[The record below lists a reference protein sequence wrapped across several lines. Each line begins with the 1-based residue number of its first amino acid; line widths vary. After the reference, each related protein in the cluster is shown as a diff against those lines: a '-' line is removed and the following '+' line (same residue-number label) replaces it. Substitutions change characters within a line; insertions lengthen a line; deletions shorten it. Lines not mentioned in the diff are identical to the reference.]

1 MNSNGSSSSVV
12 GDSETEDEGLGFF
25 CPHEVVRLASVTPA
39 EPDPMTQGSDLQVE
53 RLSGYVESSLATRR
67 RNFRQRTAIQ
77 KLPYSLDRIR
87 HKQLLQGIDVS
98 SFDAVSENITLPERK
113 TSFIERK
120 ARYELIERDKQ
131 AEELSGSNTNVYH
144 RESGSPLEYK
154 AHKLH
159 ESDDE
164 ADSWTEDVVES
175 ENESEDTTERQ
186 QILFRGRKI
195 DIERGYRGILPRIA
209 WEKAMK
215 KNGAISRVKKRS
227 IPDDRKGL
235 AKRKPVDVRR
245 TNQDQDL
252 LNDLIVADDDLGE
265 KDFPTSNYQSA
276 LPDEHFRDLSELE
289 RMSAYYRNKY
299 HDDSSSESSIE
310 EYNLFDEAEEVHLAR
325 KYEKQTLDDLE
336 TKFVTQAE
344 EIDLRYLSDD
354 QDGAIETDEGAIKAM
369 LMKQTIVANGKKPKA
384 STQRSRTRCRYRYG
398 ESAKRRP
405 KTVAKPIRKYIR
417 KTAEQNHESAVKP
430 WSDKVRNHSQTVDP
444 HYDIK
449 ERQKKLVA
457 KSAKNAHFGI
467 FPERHSELNRA
478 VNTFT
483 TVVEGVSRNYALSAL
498 QKQESDE
505 AEMVEG
511 LQADQKPKVHLYF
524 RAIDALLLG
533 KSFEPPDVVKL
544 QISNKQFTLSR
555 FHGGEICQSM
565 SDAFEHIIKTG
576 ITNTELVELSES
588 LTAFLLHLNMKSV
601 YGSISD
607 FHRNFRN
614 RVNLSRQN
622 AKPIHFFQI
631 AVCQFMLL
639 EITKYADLSKSF
651 KLEIETEI
659 IDHVVSFFKLLSVCY
674 KSMLKLDLDYLHQA
688 CDIIAIVVRI
698 LDGVETL
705 WKRVEKEKLSCCVA
719 KILVDIFPTGKSRWS
734 LLEANGSYDS
744 MLQALSFVHYCMQ
757 KCQWQITNEVILLF
771 DRVFKKRR
779 FEDFAEEIEVS
790 NANRVAYPRTESSK
804 CQTVFN
810 SYLHLLRSN
819 EVTNVLVE
827 RIVPMSE
834 IASSDSISVLINRL
848 NLLIALAERSDLNSE
863 KRLEELVRPVVQNNY
878 LATKDTGSLKLVTE
892 SVLNGVLCLFDIHC
906 QKKSPFRAS
915 ILVSIYKSLVLKH
928 DELKGIWSRF
938 LEHLVQ
944 SRDFSERFSSV
955 FLKTM
960 YPCFL
965 SMCQHQK
972 QAKERLLLLTIY
984 LRNLKTL
991 GAQWVQA
998 NLFQAVKGVVHE
1010 SSKWID
1016 HYCTIGKFLVDHN
1029 IMTWW
1034 SFFVYN
1040 NVNNTPPARI
1050 LFNHQV
1056 AQLCD
1061 RQSFDLIKRS
1071 LFETAVES
1079 FFQDKSALFVMFVTT
1094 LIDREKGHKA
1104 SFKITSIVD
1113 SCLNLLQPFVS
1124 TLINL
1129 SYGDLILRL
1138 VSDIRLLYH
1147 DKQIGFDL
1155 ATRLTNVFN
1164 LHFVDQVKDCYDF
1177 LLMKRDLGI
1186 SDKEADKSSFR
1197 DAFKQLDSTL
1207 SQACYVE
1214 RGLIQATLSAAEIS
1228 EYLEKVKSLFTFS
1241 VLTNPFHFVVSL
1253 IDANLRGDST
1263 NRPIKIRI
1271 VALYLRLV
1279 NEILLASYGQVSPD
1293 AFLEQC
1299 RLFRIICER
1308 LPLAELASVSD
1319 ERSYAYESIRFQI
1332 IVLKIAQGFLE
1343 ENLLLAHSKE
1353 FLRSFSIPN
1362 ELEATQLSEKLDV
1375 IVRETAGQTLR
1386 VDSDCPQPDYEGLR
1400 SLIELKESR
1409 SSFVT

>member
-39 EPDPMTQGSDLQVE
+39 QPDPMTQGDDLQVE

-98 SFDAVSENITLPERK
+98 FDAVSENISHPERK
-113 TSFIERK
+113 TTFIERK
-120 ARYELIERDKQ
+120 ARHGLVQIDKQ
-131 AEELSGSNTNVYH
+131 AEELSGSNTNVNH
-144 RESGSPLEYK
+144 REFDSLLQSK
-154 AHKLH
+154 ALSLH

-175 ENESEDTTERQ
+175 ENQNDTTERQ

-195 DIERGYRGILPRIA
+195 DIERGYRGILPRVA
-209 WEKAMK
+209 WEKALK
-215 KNGAISRVKKRS
+215 KNGAISRSKKRS
-227 IPDDRKGL
+227 IPDNRKGL
-235 AKRKPVDVRR
+235 AKRKHVDVRR

-252 LNDLIVADDDLGE
+252 LNDLIVADDDLSE
-265 KDFPTSNYQSA
+265 KEFPTSNYQSA

-289 RMSAYYRNKY
+289 KMSAYYRNKY
-299 HDDSSSESSIE
+299 HDESSSESSIE
-310 EYNLFDEAEEVHLAR
+310 EHSFLDEAEEVHFAQ
-325 KYEKQTLDDLE
+325 KDEKQTLE
-336 TKFVTQAE
+336 TKIITQAE

-354 QDGAIETDEGAIKAM
+354 QDGAIETNEGAIKAM
-369 LMKQTIVANGKKPKA
+369 LMKQAVVANGKKSKS
-384 STQRSRTRCRYRYG
+384 STQRSPTRCRYRYG

-405 KTVAKPIRKYIR
+405 KTVAKPTRKYIR
-417 KTAEQNHESAVKP
+417 KTAGQSAVKP
-430 WSDKVRNHSQTVDP
+430 WRDKVGDHSQTVDS
-444 HYDIK
+444 HYDLK
-449 ERQKKLVA
+449 ERQKKQVA
-457 KSAKNAHFGI
+457 KSTKNAHFGI

-498 QKQESDE
+498 QKQESDQ

-533 KSFEPPDVVKL
+533 KSFEPPDVVRL

-555 FHGGEICQSM
+555 FHGSEICQSM
-565 SDAFEHIIKTG
+565 ADAFEHIIKTG

-614 RVNLSRQN
+614 RVNTSRQN

-639 EITKYADLSKSF
+639 EITKYADLSKTF
-651 KLEIETEI
+651 KLEVESEI
-659 IDHVVSFFKLLSVCY
+659 IDHVVSFFRLLSVCY

-698 LDGVETL
+698 LEGVETL

-719 KILVDIFPTGKSRWS
+719 KILVDIFPTGKSRWT

-744 MLQALSFVHYCMQ
+744 MVQALSFVHYCMQ

-790 NANRVAYPRTESSK
+790 KANRVAYPRTKTSK

-810 SYLHLLRSN
+810 GYLHLLRSS

-848 NLLIALAERSDLNSE
+848 NLLITLAERSDLNLE
-863 KRLEELVRPVVQNNY
+863 KRLEELIRPVIQNNY
-878 LATKDTGSLKLVTE
+878 LATKDTDSLKLVIE
-892 SVLNGVLCLFDIHC
+892 SVLSGVLCLFDIHC
-906 QKKSPFRAS
+906 QKKSSFRAS
-915 ILVSIYKSLVLKH
+915 ILVSVYKSLVLKH

-944 SRDFSERFSSV
+944 SCDFSERFSSV

-965 SMCQHQK
+965 LMCQHQK
-972 QAKERLLLLTIY
+972 QAKERSQLLTIY

-998 NLFQAVKGVVHE
+998 NLFQVVKGVVHE

-1050 LFNHQV
+1050 LFNYQV

-1104 SFKITSIVD
+1104 SSKITSIID
-1113 SCLNLLQPFVS
+1113 SCLNLLRPFVS

-1138 VSDIRLLYH
+1138 VSDVRLLYH
-1147 DKQIGFDL
+1147 EKQIGFDL

-1164 LHFVDQVKDCYDF
+1164 LHFVDQVKDNYDF

-1214 RGLIQATLSAAEIS
+1214 RGLIQATFSAAEIS

-1253 IDANLRGDST
+1253 IDANLRGDAGY
-1263 NRPIKIRI
+1263 RPIKIRI
-1271 VALYLRLV
+1271 VTLYLRLV
-1279 NEILLASYGQVSPD
+1279 NEILLARYAQVSPD

-1308 LPLAELASVSD
+1308 LPLAEVASVSD
-1319 ERSYAYESIRFQI
+1319 ERSYAYESIRFQM
-1332 IVLKIAQGFLE
+1332 IVLKISQGFLE

-1362 ELEATQLSEKLDV
+1362 ELEATQLSEELDV